1 MLTDKSPCPVQG
13 KHHGKPMEQVPA
25 DYLDWLV
32 GQPWCRSK
40 YPAVDDY
47 VARNR
52 KAIDLEL
59 REKGKID

>member
-1 MLTDKSPCPVQG
+1 MQ
-13 KHHGKPMEQVPA
+13 EVPA

-40 YPAVDDY
+40 YPPVEEY

-52 KAIDLEL
+52 KAIDMEL
-59 REKGKID
+59 RQMGKL